1 MKIGILYQYLWG
13 HEAPGHSLI
22 FELAR
27 HLGERG
33 HEVTV
38 ISGESG
44 YMHPAHAKVSWHHRL
59 IRREQGEDFTV
70 IRTFSYEEKRRTRV
84 GRLLAFASFTV
95 SCCAGLLAQPKPDVL
110 LASSPPLFPM
120 LSALLYSKW
129 RRVPLVL
136 EIRDLW
142 PDSAV
147 QMGMLQ
153 NRMLIGLMRRLEHS
167 LYDHA
172 QAIITLTEGIRDD
185 IKARGWPSG
194 KLHVITCGVDFEVLH
209 PDPDVGAHLRS
220 ERGWEEHFVV
230 MYFGALGQANNLSV
244 LLRAAKRL
252 RDTHPE
258 VRFVLVG
265 DGVERVAIERRLRTE
280 SIDNVE
286 LLSPVPKS
294 EARRYLNAADAC
306 VATLLDIDLFKGAIP
321 TKLIDYM
328 ACGRPVL
335 CGVGGEAQRIVEAA
349 KAGMNFSP
357 DDDEQL
363 AQLVVQ
369 LAADPPRCGVF
380 GSNGA
385 RWARENFNAAE
396 RRAQSEAVLMEAV
409 SGHAAGG
416 PK

>member
-1 MKIGILYQYLWG
+1 MNRTHARVRWYQ
-13 HEAPGHSLI
+13 
-22 FELAR
+22 
-27 HLGERG
+27 
-33 HEVTV
+33 
-38 ISGESG
+38 
-44 YMHPAHAKVSWHHRL
+44 RL
-59 IRREQGEDFTV
+59 IRREHVDGFTV
-70 IRTFSYEEKRRTRV
+70 IRTFSYEEKRRTGV
-84 GRLLAFASFTV
+84 GRLLGFASFTL

-120 LSALLYSKW
+120 LPALLYSKW

-147 QMGMLQ
+147 QMGLLH
-153 NRMLIGLMRRLEHS
+153 NRVLISLMRRLEHS

-172 QAIITLTEGIRDD
+172 QAIITLTDGIRDD
-185 IKARGWPSG
+185 IEARGWPTG
-194 KLHVITCGVDFEVLH
+194 KLHVITCGVDFEALH
-209 PDPDVGAHLRS
+209 PDPDAGAQLRG

-265 DGVERVAIERRLRTE
+265 DGVERAAIERKLRIE
-280 SIDNVE
+280 SMDNVE

-294 EARRYLNAADAC
+294 EARRYLNAADTC

-335 CGVGGEAQRIVEAA
+335 CGVRGEAQRIVEAA
-349 KAGMNFSP
+349 RSGLTFPP
-357 DDDEQL
+357 DDDMQL
-363 AQLVVQ
+363 AKLLVQ
-369 LAADPPRCGVF
+369 LAEDPSQCDAF
-380 GSNGA
+380 GRSGA
-385 RWARENFNAAE
+385 KWAHQNFSAVARREL
-396 RRAQSEAVLMEAV
+396 SEALLMDVV
-409 SGHAAGG
+409 SRSGQC
-416 PK
+416 PRSC